1 MCYNS
6 VRGSAFMKIYYETPI
21 SADLVKDAVNRSY
34 GEYLRELHDKKSA
47 PDFVK
52 RSDKP
57 NELVYYLN
65 VYNDEKTSSDH
76 VNSRFRIS
84 IEIEQRFRK
93 SVVCVKIV
101 NGYKKIFPPDP
112 LALILIFGTG
122 FVSLS
127 CSASSQYMDIYF
139 RPYTYQEYL
148 DRYYLAGSPLLQ
160 FVVFVGVGCIFAA
173 IYTFIRRFFSE
184 PKENPQEKMNAF
196 ASRLL
201 SKIPKLKPFVE

>member
-6 VRGSAFMKIYYETPI
+6 VHGSAFMKIYYETPI

-101 NGYKKIFPPDP
+101 NGHKKIFPPDP

-127 CSASSQYMDIYF
+127 CSVSSQRMDIYF
-139 RPYTYQEYL
+139 RPYTYQEFL
-148 DRYYLAGSPLLQ
+148 DRYFFG
-160 FVVFVGVGCIFAA
+160 GVAPFTILCFLGHRLHIRSDIHFYQKIFFR
-173 IYTFIRRFFSE
+173 TERKSSGEDERFCVETSFGNSE
-184 PKENPQEKMNAF
+184 VATV
-196 ASRLL
+196 R
-201 SKIPKLKPFVE
+201 